1 MSAVEEEIT
10 LSVITFKCQMVG
22 SKVCLRRIVKETLD
36 QTQNA
41 SRAQEYP
48 KSMLRLPVMLL

>member
-1 MSAVEEEIT
+1 MLAVEEEIT

-36 QTQNA
+36 HTQNT
-41 SRAQEYP
+41 STAQENP
-48 KSMLRLPVMLL
+48 KSKLWLRVMLL